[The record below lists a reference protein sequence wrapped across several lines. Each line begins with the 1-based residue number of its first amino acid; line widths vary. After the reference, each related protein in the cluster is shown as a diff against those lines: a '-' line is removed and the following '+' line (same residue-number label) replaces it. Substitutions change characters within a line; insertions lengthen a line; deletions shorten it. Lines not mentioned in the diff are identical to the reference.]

1 MNQVIQYKNPGEII
15 YAQQQQFESVAPKD
29 INFTKEAEFACQIIK
44 GNSYLAG
51 VCMNNQD
58 SLIAAIRN
66 VAAIGISLNP
76 AAKHAY
82 LIPRKGKICLDISYI
97 GMMDIAQKSG
107 SILWVQAHVVH
118 ERDEYI
124 PQGVGKKPIHNYKAF
139 GGEKL
144 RGPIIGAYCVAKTHD
159 GAELVHEMDIDRIH
173 SIRARSESF
182 KKGQSSPWNTDYIP
196 MVLKTVVKS
205 AYTYWPKTERMTA
218 AVDMLNQQEGIDFK
232 SEQSAGRD
240 ITPINDETIGSI
252 QQALQVLGRP
262 VDGAL
267 NHFSSTLFKR
277 TVSDLADLTA
287 EEAGK
292 MLATLNQMVDAKL
305 AKQQQQG
312 EVF

>member
-1 MNQVIQYKNPGEII
+1 MNQVIQYQNPGEII
-15 YAQQQQFESVAPKD
+15 YAEQQHFESVAPKD
-29 INFTKEAEFACQIIK
+29 INFAKEAEFAVQILQ
-44 GNSYLAG
+44 GNSYSARIA
-51 VCMNNQD
+51 MQNQQ
-58 SLIAAIRN
+58 SLVAAIRN

-82 LIPRKGKICLDISYI
+82 LVPRGGKICLDVGYL
-97 GMMDIAQKSG
+97 GLLHIATESG
-107 SILWVQAHVVH
+107 SILWAQCKIVYANDNYRSNGVDKAPTH
-118 ERDEYI
+118 EYSPFTKNR
-124 PQGVGKKPIHNYKAF
+124 
-139 GGEKL
+139 GE
-144 RGPIIGAYCVAKTHD
+144 PVGAYCVAKTHD
-159 GAELVHEMDIDRIH
+159 GSFLTEEMDIESIH
-173 SIRARSESF
+173 AIRARSESF
-182 KKGQSSPWNTDYIP
+182 KKGGTSPWGTDYGE
-196 MVLKTVVKS
+196 MVRKTVIKR
-205 AYTYWPKTERMTA
+205 AYKYWPKSDRMTA

-232 SEQSAGRD
+232 SEQSSGRD

>member
-1 MNQVIQYKNPGEII
+1 MNQVIQYQNPGEII
-15 YAQQQQFESVAPKD
+15 YAQKQHFESVAPKD
-29 INFTKEAEFACQIIK
+29 INFAKEAEFAVQILQ
-44 GNSYLAG
+44 GSSYSARIA
-51 VCMNNQD
+51 MQNQQ
-58 SLIAAIRN
+58 SLVAAIRN

-82 LIPRKGKICLDISYI
+82 LVPRGGKICLDVGYL
-97 GMMDIAQKSG
+97 GLLHIATESG
-107 SILWVQAHVVH
+107 SILWAQCKIVYANDNYRSNGVDKAPTH
-118 ERDEYI
+118 EYSPFTNNR
-124 PQGVGKKPIHNYKAF
+124 
-139 GGEKL
+139 GE
-144 RGPIIGAYCVAKTHD
+144 PVGAYCVAKTHD
-159 GAELVHEMDIDRIH
+159 GSFLTEEMDIDSIH

-182 KKGQSSPWNTDYIP
+182 KKGGTSPWGTDYGE
-196 MVLKTVVKS
+196 MVRKTVIKR
-205 AYTYWPKTERMTA
+205 AYKYWPKSDRMTA

-232 SEQSAGRD
+232 SEQSSGRD

-262 VDGAL
+262 VEGAL

-277 TVSDLADLTA
+277 GVSDLADLTA